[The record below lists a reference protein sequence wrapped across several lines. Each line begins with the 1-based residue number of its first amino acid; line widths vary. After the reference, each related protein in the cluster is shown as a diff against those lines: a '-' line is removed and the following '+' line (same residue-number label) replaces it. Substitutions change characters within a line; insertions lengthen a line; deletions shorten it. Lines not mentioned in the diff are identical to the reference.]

1 MTYIVYSDRHRLNSD
16 NVNIHLPDHET
27 QTASQNTNWDV
38 ENLVKEWAELK
49 KSLLYLS
56 YIYIILWTKKK
67 TISEGGVSPQGTLV
81 QPSYEKRENQRSLPL
96 KLHGFFK
103 YYRLVVP
110 KHEGIKK
117 NGIHIFTYA

>member
-49 KSLLYLS
+49 KITSLSQLYLYHS
-56 YIYIILWTKKK
+56 LNKKK

-81 QPSYEKRENQRSLPL
+81 QPSYEKRENQRSLPF

-103 YYRLVVP
+103 YYGLVVP

>member
-1 MTYIVYSDRHRLNSD
+1 MSRVKKIPSL
-16 NVNIHLPDHET
+16 
-27 QTASQNTNWDV
+27 SQ
-38 ENLVKEWAELK
+38 
-49 KSLLYLS
+49 LYLYRS
-56 YIYIILWTKKK
+56 LNKKK

-103 YYRLVVP
+103 YYGLVVP